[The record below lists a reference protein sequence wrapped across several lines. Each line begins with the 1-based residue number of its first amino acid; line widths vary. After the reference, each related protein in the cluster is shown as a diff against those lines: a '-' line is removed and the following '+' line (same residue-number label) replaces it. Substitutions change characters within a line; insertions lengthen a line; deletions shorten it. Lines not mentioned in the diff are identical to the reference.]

1 MTMLSR
7 PSSRL
12 PPPSTP
18 DDPKGNFESM
28 TQVAAGARLVGWALD
43 RDTTNAVEIDVYEGP
58 CQVYACTLKG
68 LTTALEDA
76 RIWSFRGT
84 RGLLAL
90 VRPGCRDR
98 KFLVSDHRA
107 DSRR

>member
-1 MTMLSR
+1 
-7 PSSRL
+7 
-12 PPPSTP
+12 
-18 DDPKGNFESM
+18 M

-90 VRPGCRDR
+90 GRSWSPITGLTAAGSRIGTPSRPRTR
-98 KFLVSDHRA
+98 PRSP
-107 DSRR
+107 